1 LQRKSRFENDND
13 IFTHSF
19 SRIGKD
25 AWHKKAA
32 LKNLKPCSPRTD
44 VVLSMKVPTT
54 SVKTLPQTG
63 GLLPIEVPTMPIENF
78 PQAIVILPI
87 EAPTTPVDTFAQT
100 DELLPIE
107 VSTTPV
113 SSLYPKQTK
122 FCPLPLGAIITALV

>member
-1 LQRKSRFENDND
+1 LVK
-13 IFTHSF
+13 TP
-19 SRIGKD
+19 G
-25 AWHKKAA
+25 HKKAA
-32 LKNLKPCSPRTD
+32 CEETIHATNRHGSTYESHNVGQDSHKQAGE
-44 VVLSMKVPTT
+44 VPTT
-54 SVKTLPQTG
+54 
-63 GLLPIEVPTMPIENF
+63 PIEDF

-87 EAPTTPVDTFAQT
+87 EAFTTPVDTFAQT